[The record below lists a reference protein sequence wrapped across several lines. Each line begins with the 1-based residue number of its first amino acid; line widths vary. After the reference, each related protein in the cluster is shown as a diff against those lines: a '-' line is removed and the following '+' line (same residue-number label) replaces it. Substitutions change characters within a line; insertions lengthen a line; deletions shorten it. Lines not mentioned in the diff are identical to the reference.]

1 MSIPGLP
8 FIPVTDPKQAA
19 EMRLAQAQETVL
31 AAALAYDD
39 AENEPTNGST
49 ARAAYWG
56 RYTTALG
63 DYASVHAEV
72 FAPTWPRVYM
82 DLLVQAGHVSRETEW
97 PAGPPPKPCAEAVPT
112 CAEAGAHNPVCACDL
127 PLGHSGSHLSHAT
140 LEVFPMPSEPCEMQ
154 PVGNLGRAMCLSHER
169 VIERGLRCPVGGAVA

>member
-1 MSIPGLP
+1 MNGLP

-63 DYASVHAEV
+63 DYAAVHAEV

-97 PAGPPPKPCAEAVPT
+97 PAGPPPK
-112 CAEAGAHNPVCACDL
+112 VCACDL
-127 PLGHSGSHLSHAT
+127 PLGHAGSHLAHAT
-140 LEVFPMPSEPCEMQ
+140 LEVYATEVYATPSEPCELE
-154 PVGNLGRAMCLSHER
+154 PVGDLGRQMCLSHDR
-169 VIERGLRCPVGGAVA
+169 LIERGLKCPVGGAVA